1 MKILRDKFDDYLT
14 FDKILSAH
22 ARASKSKGLRSEVL
36 AFNINKIGNLIS
48 IMDAIGAGLYRIV
61 VVRVE
66 RTRVTIVGIASTV
79 EPRIAGIHEVRVRP
93 APRLIIARNRQCLNK
108 KLLRPAPTLF

>member
-1 MKILRDKFDDYLT
+1 MKTLRDKFDNHLT

-66 RTRVTIVGIASTV
+66 RTRVTIVGIATTV
-79 EPRIAGIHEVRVRP
+79 EPRIAGIHEVRVCP
-93 APRLIIARNRQCLNK
+93 VPGLIVTGDRLDSQ
-108 KLLRPAPTLF
+108 

>member
-1 MKILRDKFDDYLT
+1 MKTLRDKFDNHLT

-61 VVRVE
+61 VRVE
-66 RTRVTIVGIASTV
+66 RTRVTIVGIATTV

-93 APRLIIARNRQCLNK
+93 VPGLIVTGDRLDSQ
-108 KLLRPAPTLF
+108 